1 MMHKV
6 TMVLSNNVLKIV
18 KMHKNLANRTVNV
31 KILNVNSQNYRKF
44 L

>member
-18 KMHKNLANRTVNV
+18 KMHKKALQTRQLML
-31 KILNVNSQNYRKF
+31 KY
-44 L
+44 